1 MPLDLSY
8 SSFWTETPAHL
19 TEGVWDRAE
28 TGNNH
33 WEEVVK
39 VIKRKGGHVQH
50 LRSPGGS
57 HSGSVLSIS
66 PLVITGMT
74 VDFDIFVAY
83 QRNVQNV
90 SLNLHLVAV
99 HEQPSRRLHH
109 RLQRSWPSLNLSRNP
124 PVRCS

>member
-19 TEGVWDRAE
+19 TEGVWDSAE

-33 WEEVVK
+33 WDEVVK
-39 VIKRKGGHVQH
+39 VIKRNIGHVRH

-57 HSGSVLSIS
+57 HSGRRILSIS
-66 PLVITGMT
+66 LLIITGMT
-74 VDFDIFVAY
+74 ANFDIYLAY

-90 SLNLHLVAV
+90 SFRVSFGA
-99 HEQPSRRLHH
+99 
-109 RLQRSWPSLNLSRNP
+109 RS
-124 PVRCS
+124 

>member
-19 TEGVWDRAE
+19 TEGVWDSAE

-33 WEEVVK
+33 WDEVVK
-39 VIKRKGGHVQH
+39 VITRKGGHVRH

-57 HSGSVLSIS
+57 HSGRRRALSIS
-66 PLVITGMT
+66 LLVITGMT
-74 VDFDIFVAY
+74 VDFDIYLAY

-90 SLNLHLVAV
+90 SLNLLFGG
-99 HEQPSRRLHH
+99 S
-109 RLQRSWPSLNLSRNP
+109 S
-124 PVRCS
+124 